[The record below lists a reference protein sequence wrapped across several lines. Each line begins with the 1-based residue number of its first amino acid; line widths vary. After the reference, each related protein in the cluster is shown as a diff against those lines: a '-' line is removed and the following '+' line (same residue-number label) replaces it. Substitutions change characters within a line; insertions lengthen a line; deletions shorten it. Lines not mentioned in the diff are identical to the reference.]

1 MQNIVKQTGWKAAQN
16 NVIKLNYFAKNTER
30 SWQGKIILLL
40 MLLCGTAIFSQQTV
54 TGRIV
59 DEAGED
65 LSKVI
70 VINMSTDKK
79 VYSDAQGIFS
89 IEASSND
96 ELRFV
101 KEDFKRISKRVLN
114 NGANS
119 PLFITLYQIP
129 KDVGEVKI
137 VKKLTG
143 DLETD
148 SRIVAK
154 VDKGEQVKAA
164 VGLPEPVGKMRE
176 KPAEVKSVLLPIL
189 LGNLNV
195 QGMYDLISGKARRQ
209 KRQYTYDDLQ
219 EHIAWIRDRI
229 DDEYFVRAGIPEDRV
244 SEFIQFSFLAKPQ
257 VRTYVKARNL
267 SGVMLRL
274 EETAPL
280 FIERMK
286 QNQK

>member
-1 MQNIVKQTGWKAAQN
+1 M
-16 NVIKLNYFAKNTER
+16 NYFIKNIEAL
-30 SWQGKIILLL
+30 GKRKVFLFL
-40 MLLCGTAIFSQQTV
+40 MTLCSTFIFSQQTV

-59 DEAGED
+59 DETGGD

-79 VYSDAQGIFS
+79 VYSDTQGIFS
-89 IEASSND
+89 IDASPND

-101 KEDFKRISKRVLN
+101 KEDFSRTSRRVLT
-114 NGANS
+114 NGFNS

-143 DLETD
+143 DLEAD

-154 VDKGEQVKAA
+154 ADKGEQVRDA
-164 VGLPEPVGKMRE
+164 VGLPQPAGKMRE
-176 KPAEVKSVLLPIL
+176 RPAEVKSVLLPIL
-189 LGNLNV
+189 LGNLDV

-209 KRQYTYDDLQ
+209 KRQYKYDDLQ
-219 EHIAWIRDRI
+219 EHITWIRDRI
-229 DDEYFVRAGIPEDRV
+229 DDEYFVKAGIPGDRI

-267 SGVMLRL
+267 SGVTLRL

-280 FIERMK
+280 FIERLK

>member
-1 MQNIVKQTGWKAAQN
+1 MGYFTENIGTFGHRKFF
-16 NVIKLNYFAKNTER
+16 LF
-30 SWQGKIILLL
+30 L
-40 MLLCGTAIFSQQTV
+40 MLLCSTFIFSQQKV

-59 DEAGED
+59 DDSGEN

-70 VINMSTDKK
+70 VINMTTDKK
-79 VYSDAQGIFS
+79 VYSDPEGIFS
-89 IEASSND
+89 IDANPND

-101 KEDFKRISKRVLN
+101 KEDFRRVSRKVLTN
-114 NGANS
+114 DINL

-154 VDKGEQVKAA
+154 VDKGEQVRDA
-164 VGLPEPVGKMRE
+164 VGLPQPVGKMRE

-195 QGMYDLISGKARRQ
+195 QGVYDLISGKARRQ
-209 KRQYTYDDLQ
+209 KRQYRYDDLQ

-229 DDEYFVRAGIPEDRV
+229 DDGYFIKAGIPGDRI

-274 EETAPL
+274 EETVPL
-280 FIERMK
+280 FLERVK
-286 QNQK
+286 QDQK

>member
-1 MQNIVKQTGWKAAQN
+1 MDYITENIESLGRRR
-16 NVIKLNYFAKNTER
+16 IFLF
-30 SWQGKIILLL
+30 IM
-40 MLLCGTAIFSQQTV
+40 MLCSTFIFSQQTV

-59 DEAGED
+59 DDNGED

-79 VYSDAQGIFS
+79 VYSDSQGIFS
-89 IEASSND
+89 IDANPND

-101 KEDFKRISKRVLN
+101 KVDFNRTSRRVLT
-114 NGANS
+114 NGVNS

-129 KDVGEVKI
+129 RDVGEVKI

-143 DLETD
+143 DLNVD

-154 VDKGEQVKAA
+154 VDKGEQVRDA
-164 VGLPEPVGKMRE
+164 VGLPQPVGKMRE

-195 QGMYDLISGKARRQ
+195 QGVYDLISGKARRQ
-209 KRQYTYDDLQ
+209 KRQYKYDDLQ
-219 EHIAWIRDRI
+219 EHIAWVRNRI
-229 DDEYFVRAGIPEDRV
+229 DDDYFVKAGIPGDRI

-280 FIERMK
+280 FIERLK
-286 QNQK
+286 QQKK

>member
-1 MQNIVKQTGWKAAQN
+1 MAENIETSGQ
-16 NVIKLNYFAKNTER
+16 R
-30 SWQGKIILLL
+30 KIFLFLMILCSTL
-40 MLLCGTAIFSQQTV
+40 IFSQQTV

-59 DEAGED
+59 DETGED

-79 VYSDAQGIFS
+79 VYSDTNGIFS
-89 IEASSND
+89 IDANPND

-101 KEDFKRISKRVLN
+101 KEDFNRISRRVLT
-114 NGANS
+114 NGINS
-119 PLFITLYQIP
+119 PLFIILHQIP
-129 KDVGEVKI
+129 RDVGEVKI

-154 VDKGEQVKAA
+154 VDKGEQVRDA
-164 VGLPEPVGKMRE
+164 VGLPQPVGKMRE

-195 QGMYDLISGKARRQ
+195 QGVYDLISGKARRQ
-209 KRQYTYDDLQ
+209 KRQYKYDDLQ
-219 EHIAWIRDRI
+219 EHVAWIRERI
-229 DDEYFVRAGIPEDRV
+229 DDDYFVKAGIPADRI

-274 EETAPL
+274 EETVPL
-280 FIERMK
+280 FIERLK
-286 QNQK
+286 ENEK

>member
-1 MQNIVKQTGWKAAQN
+1 METLWWRKIV
-16 NVIKLNYFAKNTER
+16 LF
-30 SWQGKIILLL
+30 L
-40 MLLCGTAIFSQQTV
+40 MMLCSTFIFSQLAV

-59 DEAGED
+59 DETGGN

-79 VYSDAQGIFS
+79 VYSDAEGIFS
-89 IEASSND
+89 INANPND

-101 KEDFKRISKRVLN
+101 KEDFKRISRRVLT
-114 NGANS
+114 NGVNS
-119 PLFITLYQIP
+119 PLFITLYMIP

-154 VDKGEQVKAA
+154 VDKGEQVRDA
-164 VGLPEPVGKMRE
+164 VGLPQPVGKMRE
-176 KPAEVKSVLLPIL
+176 KPAEVKSVLLPML

-195 QGMYDLISGKARRQ
+195 QGVYDLISGKARRQ
-209 KRQYTYDDLQ
+209 KRQYKYDDLQ
-219 EHIAWIRDRI
+219 EHILWIRDRI
-229 DDEYFVRAGIPEDRV
+229 DDDYFVKAGIPADRI

-257 VRTYVKARNL
+257 VRTYVKAKNL
-267 SGVMLRL
+267 SSVMLRL
-274 EETAPL
+274 EETVPL
-280 FIERMK
+280 FIERLK

>member
-1 MQNIVKQTGWKAAQN
+1 METSGQ
-16 NVIKLNYFAKNTER
+16 R
-30 SWQGKIILLL
+30 KIFLFLMILCSTL
-40 MLLCGTAIFSQQTV
+40 IFSQQTV

-59 DEAGED
+59 DETGED

-79 VYSDAQGIFS
+79 VYSDTNGIFS
-89 IEASSND
+89 IDANPND

-101 KEDFKRISKRVLN
+101 KEDFNRISRRVLT
-114 NGANS
+114 NGINS
-119 PLFITLYQIP
+119 PLFIILHQIP
-129 KDVGEVKI
+129 RDVGEVKI

-154 VDKGEQVKAA
+154 VDKGEQVRDA
-164 VGLPEPVGKMRE
+164 VGLPQPVGKMRE

-195 QGMYDLISGKARRQ
+195 QGVYDLISGKARRQ
-209 KRQYTYDDLQ
+209 KRQYKYDDLQ
-219 EHIAWIRDRI
+219 EHVAWIRERI
-229 DDEYFVRAGIPEDRV
+229 DDDYFVKAGIPADRI

-274 EETAPL
+274 EETVPL
-280 FIERMK
+280 FIQRLKENEK
-286 QNQK
+286 

>member
-1 MQNIVKQTGWKAAQN
+1 M
-16 NVIKLNYFAKNTER
+16 
-30 SWQGKIILLL
+30 
-40 MLLCGTAIFSQQTV
+40 MLCSTFIFSQQTL

-59 DEAGED
+59 DDNGED
-65 LSKVI
+65 LSRVI

-89 IEASSND
+89 IEASPND

-101 KEDFKRISKRVLN
+101 KVDFNRTSRRVLT
-114 NGANS
+114 NGVNS
-119 PLFITLYQIP
+119 PLFITLHQIP
-129 KDVGEVKI
+129 RDVGEVRI

-143 DLETD
+143 DLNVD

-154 VDKGEQVKAA
+154 VDKGEQVRDA
-164 VGLPEPVGKMRE
+164 VGLPQPVGKMRE

-195 QGMYDLISGKARRQ
+195 QGVYDLISGKARRQ
-209 KRQYTYDDLQ
+209 KRQYKYDDLQ
-219 EHIAWIRDRI
+219 EHIAWVRNRI
-229 DDEYFVRAGIPEDRV
+229 DDDYFVKAGIPGDRI

-280 FIERMK
+280 FIERLK
-286 QNQK
+286 QQQK

>member
-1 MQNIVKQTGWKAAQN
+1 MTENIETFGLRKFF
-16 NVIKLNYFAKNTER
+16 LF
-30 SWQGKIILLL
+30 L
-40 MLLCGTAIFSQQTV
+40 MLLCSTLIFSQQTV
-54 TGRIV
+54 TGRVV
-59 DEAGED
+59 DDNGEN

-70 VINMSTDKK
+70 VINMSSDKK
-79 VYSDAQGIFS
+79 VYSDSEGVFS
-89 IEASSND
+89 IVANPND

-101 KEDFKRISKRVLN
+101 KEDFNRISRRVLADGIN
-114 NGANS
+114 F

-129 KDVGEVKI
+129 RDVGEVKI

-154 VDKGEQVKAA
+154 VDKGEQVRDA
-164 VGLPEPVGKMRE
+164 VGLPQPVGKMRE

-195 QGMYDLISGKARRQ
+195 QGVYDLISGKARRQ
-209 KRQYTYDDLQ
+209 KRQYKYDDLQ

-229 DDEYFVRAGIPEDRV
+229 DDDYFVKAGIPADRI

-274 EETAPL
+274 EETVPL
-280 FIERMK
+280 FIERLK